1 MIVKIENT
9 PDNMV
14 GFQTLGEVTKE
25 DFETTVVPEV
35 KALVE
40 RTGKLN
46 YLMVINTEL
55 KNFSAGAWLQDIL
68 LGLKNITK
76 WNRAA
81 ILSDVEGVKVFT
93 DIFSVIMPGEFKC
106 FGKDELEAATVW
118 VSGENDHL
126 KTKLD

>member
-35 KALVE
+35 QALVA

-46 YLMVINTEL
+46 YLMVVNTEL
-55 KNFSAGAWLQDIL
+55 KNFTAGAWLQDLL
-68 LGLKNITK
+68 LGLKNLTK

-81 ILSDVEGVKVFT
+81 ILSDVEGVKIFT
-93 DIFSVIMPGEFKC
+93 DIFSVVMPGEFKC
-106 FGKDELEAATVW
+106 FGKAD
-118 VSGENDHL
+118 L
-126 KTKLD
+126 KMKRIQYLLRVLKQK